1 MKELDHPYVLRMDY
15 SFQTP
20 DYLHMVMELCEH
32 GDLAQQLDVPE
43 SNFMNME
50 NCLIDTKLKNTMR
63 RPGRMFPG

>member
-32 GDLAQQLDVPE
+32 GDLAQQLDQHQFLEEPLAK
-43 SNFMNME
+43 F
-50 NCLIDTKLKNTMR
+50 ITA
-63 RPGRMFPG
+63 

>member
-32 GDLAQQLDVPE
+32 GDLAQQLDQH
-43 SNFMNME
+43 
-50 NCLIDTKLKNTMR
+50 
-63 RPGRMFPG
+63 